1 MATQLYSARAAGV
14 VLGVAPST
22 IYKLIRAGELKAD
35 VLIGSHLR
43 IRDEELQRFIDS
55 RRIA

>member
-1 MATQLYSARAAGV
+1 MATQLYSVQAAGR
-14 VLGVAPST
+14 VLGVTRST
-22 IYKLIRAGELKAD
+22 VYRLIRSGDLVAD
-35 VLIGSHLR
+35 VLIGNHLR